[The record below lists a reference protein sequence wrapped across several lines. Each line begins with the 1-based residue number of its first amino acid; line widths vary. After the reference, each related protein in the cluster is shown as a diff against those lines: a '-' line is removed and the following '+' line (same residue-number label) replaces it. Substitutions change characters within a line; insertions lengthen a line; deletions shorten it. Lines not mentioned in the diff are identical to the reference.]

1 MRVLAIITVLLLL
14 SASCTRTV
22 YEPVETVRTEYKDR
36 EVERLVTD
44 TVRDTRLVFVK
55 GDTVQEY
62 REREHVRLVSVH
74 DTCFIEH
81 NDTIRVPYPVEKR
94 LTPWQQTKIDYGGEA
109 MIALVVV
116 VVAAVVWLIKRFR
129 K

>member
-36 EVERLVTD
+36 EVERFVTD
-44 TVRDTRLVFVK
+44 TVRDTRLVWVK
-55 GDTVQEY
+55 GDTVVDIRKE
-62 REREHVRLVSVH
+62 ERIKRVEIH
-74 DTCFIEH
+74 DTIKVILT
-81 NDTIRVPYPVEKR
+81 DTIRIPYPVEKR
-94 LTPWQQTKIDYGGEA
+94 LTRWQQAKIDYGGEA
-109 MIALVVV
+109 IIVLAVV